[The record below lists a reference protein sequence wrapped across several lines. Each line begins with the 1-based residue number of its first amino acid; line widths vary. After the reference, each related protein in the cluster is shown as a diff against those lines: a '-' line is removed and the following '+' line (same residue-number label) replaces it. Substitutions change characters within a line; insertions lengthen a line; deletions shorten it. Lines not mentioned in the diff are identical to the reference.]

1 MLSSPKKSETEKFE
15 IRFTVYASEGSLE
28 YELLAYLKRNKL
40 MSRDR
45 LKEMAMAALSGYY
58 LPLARTSSSAVT
70 SSQRQRAVVE
80 GIQRL
85 RLQEQCFRELAGLCE
100 EQIVKELSSSRSDS
114 LDATDA
120 LALQTIEVEK
130 KEADFDPEEM
140 F

>member
-1 MLSSPKKSETEKFE
+1 MHP
-15 IRFTVYASEGSLE
+15 RV
-28 YELLAYLKRNKL
+28 
-40 MSRDR
+40 
-45 LKEMAMAALSGYY
+45 
-58 LPLARTSSSAVT
+58 
-70 SSQRQRAVVE
+70 VVE

-100 EQIVKELSSSRSDS
+100 EQIVKELSSSTSNS

-120 LALQTIEVEK
+120 PALQTIEVEK

>member
-70 SSQRQRAVVE
+70 KSQRQQVVVE

-100 EQIVKELSSSRSDS
+100 EQIVKELSSSTSDS

-120 LALQTIEVEK
+120 LALQAIEVEK

>member
-1 MLSSPKKSETEKFE
+1 MSSPKKSETEKFE

-70 SSQRQRAVVE
+70 KSQRQRVVFE

-100 EQIVKELSSSRSDS
+100 EQIVKELSSSTSDS